1 MKSEIEQFNKLQFP
15 PPLKSFDSIKFHL
28 ADKRPTLSYSQ
39 AISLSEQ
46 SLKYFSVGNPT
57 ANMVR
62 SRYYV
67 DNPVK
72 LCETMPNQCTEVS
85 QDISNS
91 IDIGTNSNS
100 SQKIAEYKKLLGC
113 YLRRGEYKNVIS
125 LMQRIN
131 QQVHYIGV
139 LSVYAFISAIASK
152 DDTNEFNFFQII
164 EKQLINNILDIRHI
178 YHLFDELQL
187 LSSKEDHPTPLLDIS
202 FLDVSRL
209 KEVIQFRYHIL
220 PTIQLNLRYFRT
232 PDRILDLT
240 QIINNISTKL
250 PPLIP
255 IAEGF
260 FGIPPNNPQTI
271 LNLNSSTNSNSN
283 SSPSF
288 NQKQSNHR
296 SKGGSGSKNRSRTPI
311 KSKESAEVLSLIS
324 AAKWEQAIIAATEV
338 LAKNPKDSEMYL
350 HRAFA
355 LYHFAKMEDALN
367 DCTISLSIRKT
378 DKALR
383 MRASFWL
390 LLGDPDLCKED
401 LQMMDDK
408 SLYNNLFKQN
418 ANKIQNN
425 STSSNK
431 GKGYKGIQ
439 KGGNSKRA
447 TLDTIKKFSANMND
461 FI

>member
-15 PPLKSFDSIKFHL
+15 PPLKSFDTIKFHL

-39 AISLSEQ
+39 AISISDQ
-46 SLKYFSVGNPT
+46 SMKYFQVGNPT
-57 ANMVR
+57 SNMVR

-72 LCETMPNQCTEVS
+72 LCESIPQHCTEVS

-91 IDIGTNSNS
+91 TDIGSNGS
-100 SQKIAEYKKLLGC
+100 GYQKMAEYKKLLGC

-125 LMQRIN
+125 LMQKIH
-131 QQVHYIGV
+131 QQLHFVGI
-139 LSVYAFISAIASK
+139 LSIYSFISAIASK

-164 EKQLINNILDIRHI
+164 EQQLTHQWNDLRHI

-187 LSSKEDHPTPLLDIS
+187 LSSKEEYPTPLLDIS

-209 KEVIQFRYHIL
+209 KDILRFRYHIY
-220 PTIQLNLRYFRT
+220 PTFQLNALYFCA
-232 PDRILDLT
+232 PDRSLDLT
-240 QIINNISTKL
+240 QLVGNISTKL

-255 IAEGF
+255 IGEGF
-260 FGIPPNNPQTI
+260 FGIPPTDPQV
-271 LNLNSSTNSNSN
+271 LFNLSSSTNSSAT

-288 NQKQSNHR
+288 NKSSNHR
-296 SKGGSGSKNRSRTPI
+296 SKGGSGSKNRSRTPV

-324 AAKWEQAIIAATEV
+324 AAKWEQAVIAATDV
-338 LAKNPKDSEMYL
+338 LTKNPKDSEMYL

-367 DCTISLSIRKT
+367 DCTTSLSIRKT

-401 LQMMDDK
+401 LMMMDDK
-408 SLYNNLFKQN
+408 SIYNNFFKQN
-418 ANKIQNN
+418 ANKTQNN
-425 STSSNK
+425 SPATNK
-431 GKGYKGIQ
+431 GKGSKGIQ
-439 KGGNSKRA
+439 KGPNNKR
-447 TLDTIKKFSANMND
+447 TSIDSMKKFSANISD
-461 FI
+461 LI